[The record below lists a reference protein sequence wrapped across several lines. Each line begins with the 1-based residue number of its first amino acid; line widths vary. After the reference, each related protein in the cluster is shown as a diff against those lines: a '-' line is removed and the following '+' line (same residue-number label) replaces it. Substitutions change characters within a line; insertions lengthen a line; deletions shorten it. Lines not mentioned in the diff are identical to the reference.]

1 MSLFL
6 SFFLYSKPTAH
17 PLQWFQMKLRETQ
30 REAFYDFWFLW
41 LITAPIL
48 SPFRHFFEMSVLFFL
63 RDSVFENVPNG
74 FCILGPCVNRHLTS
88 SGDWGNLY
96 HPTQFSVSFPLAVAL
111 WLTTYVYV
119 PVAFLLKG
127 QLQTVQTFFS
137 FSFFFL
143 LTFIRNNVTI

>member
-6 SFFLYSKPTAH
+6 LFFPSPQPTHCSGFRWNWEKP
-17 PLQWFQMKLRETQ
+17 RE
-30 REAFYDFWFLW
+30 RHFNDFWFLW

-48 SPFRHFFEMSVLFFL
+48 SPFSHFFEMSVLFFL

>member
-6 SFFLYSKPTAH
+6 LFFILKAHSPPTAVVSD
-17 PLQWFQMKLRETQ
+17 ETE
-30 REAFYDFWFLW
+30 RNPERGILWFLIPMIDYCSHSFSFQS
-41 LITAPIL
+41 LFL
-48 SPFRHFFEMSVLFFL
+48 SVLFFL